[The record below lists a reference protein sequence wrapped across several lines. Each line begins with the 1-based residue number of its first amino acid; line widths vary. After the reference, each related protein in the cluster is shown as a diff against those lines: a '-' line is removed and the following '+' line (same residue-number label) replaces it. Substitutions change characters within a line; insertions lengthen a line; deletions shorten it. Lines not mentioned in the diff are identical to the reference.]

1 VVTGEDGV
9 AVFDALHRRS
19 GVADSI
25 RSARGH
31 RVEAAERALWV
42 EAACS
47 RQPMALTTASALCR
61 AGRLAQPIVADR

>member
-1 VVTGEDGV
+1 M
-9 AVFDALHRRS
+9 RS
-19 GVADSI
+19 IGGAGPPIPSDLLK
-25 RSARGH
+25 GH
-31 RVEAAERALWV
+31 CVEAAERAVSV